1 MVRIYMTLFMDD
13 PLPDPMPPEGSSW
26 MFEESRICALALA
39 HPEWNCIAKIK
50 YLFIYL
56 IIQNE

>member
-1 MVRIYMTLFMDD
+1 MTLFMDD